1 MKANRNQK
9 INRICH
15 KLYSKYRKNVISLVT
30 AAVLLVT
37 SMPLADISGVVS
49 KMVSTVT
56 NAITAM
62 AEDTYTDISNDIKNG
77 VYTIQNADD
86 FKKLLNAD
94 PADYQKITVLFSN
107 NQSQFKAS
115 DFTGIEKGLGNE
127 EYPFKGTVKANEG
140 SAINLP
146 INFALFEY
154 LSDSANLDTI
164 IFVRP
169 EDKNSA
175 LLAENVIH
183 GDVASANKWKI
194 KADPV
199 DDSGAT
205 IYKSFTSVIGN
216 MKNGANVDL
225 DITLSNGV
233 QVEVSGG
240 DNAGLACGT
249 MGENTSLAVSLSS
262 NLLDIS
268 GKSNAGVFVG
278 KMSADAT
285 LNLDKCNTLT
295 DVNISANNAGGL
307 VGSAENAEINVGEGV
322 TLTMTGSVTG
332 SVNAGG
338 LFGSYTY
345 SKANEKTFD
354 ISKFSGMEMALA
366 CSSGD
371 TADSAAVGSVFGV
384 LTNSTDSVKISITGT
399 ANDII
404 TSNFNGTVR
413 AGFYGGIVG
422 RYSANALSSELA
434 LSDITVNVTGSCNAL
449 DFGGLIGKIG
459 DNSKAYVS
467 VKNTTISINNPTSS
481 QNNYGGLVGYADQA
495 FIDVGGNVTVTA
507 NDVSANQSV
516 GGIVGKFN
524 KNGVVRLG
532 G

>member
-1 MKANRNQK
+1 MKTNRNQK

-62 AEDTYTDISNDIKNG
+62 AAGTYTDISNDIKNG
-77 VYTIQNADD
+77 VYTIQNAED

-94 PADYQKITVLFSN
+94 PAVYQKITVLFSN

-127 EYPFKGTVKANEG
+127 EYPFMGTVKANEG

-164 IFVRP
+164 IFARP
-169 EDKNSA
+169 EEKNSA
-175 LLAENVIH
+175 LLAENVVH

-199 DDSGAT
+199 DDSDAT

-216 MKNGANVDL
+216 MKNGAKVDL
-225 DITLSNGV
+225 DITLSKDV

-249 MGENTSLAVSLSS
+249 MDENASLAVSLSS

-278 KMSADAT
+278 KMSAGAT
-285 LNLDKCNTLT
+285 LNIDKC
-295 DVNISANNAGGL
+295 NAGGL
-307 VGSAENAEINVGEGV
+307 VGSAENAEINVGEDV

-332 SVNAGG
+332 SVTAGG

-384 LTNSTDSVKISITGT
+384 LTNSADSVKISITGT
-399 ANDII
+399 ANDTI
-404 TSNFNGTVR
+404 TSNFHGTVR

-422 RYSANALSSELA
+422 RYSANALSSELEI
-434 LSDITVNVTGSCNAL
+434 SDVTVDVTGSCNSI

-467 VKNTTISINNPTSS
+467 VRNTTISIKNSTSS
-481 QNNYGGLVGYADQA
+481 QNNMQ
-495 FIDVGGNVTVTA
+495 I
-507 NDVSANQSV
+507 
-516 GGIVGKFN
+516 
-524 KNGVVRLG
+524 RLLLMLEAMSQLRQIMFLQTRA
-532 G
+532 

>member
-62 AEDTYTDISNDIKNG
+62 AADTYTDISNDIKNG
-77 VYTIQNADD
+77 VFTIQNADD

-94 PADYQKITVLFSN
+94 PYVYQNITVLFSN

-127 EYPFKGTVKANEG
+127 NYPFMGTVKANEG

-154 LSDSANLDTI
+154 LSDCANLDTI
-164 IFVRP
+164 IFARP
-169 EDKNSA
+169 EEKNSA

-183 GDVASANKWKI
+183 SDVASANKWKI

-205 IYKSFTSVIGN
+205 NYKSFTSVIGN
-216 MKNGANVDL
+216 MKNGAKVDL
-225 DITLSNGV
+225 DITLSNDV
-233 QVEVSGG
+233 KVEVSGG

-249 MGENTSLAVSLSS
+249 MDENTSLAVSLSS
-262 NLLDIS
+262 SLLDVS

-278 KMSADAT
+278 KMSAGAT
-285 LNLDKCNTLT
+285 LNIDKCDALT

-307 VGSAENAEINVGEGV
+307 VGSAENAEINVGEDV

-332 SVNAGG
+332 SVTAGG

-354 ISKFSGMEMALA
+354 ISKFSGMKMALA

-371 TADSAAVGSVFGV
+371 TADSAAVGSVFG
-384 LTNSTDSVKISITGT
+384 LLINSADSAKISITGT

-404 TSNFNGTVR
+404 TSNFDSTVR
-413 AGFYGGIVG
+413 AGFYGGVVG

-434 LSDITVNVTGSCNAL
+434 LSDITVNMTGSCNAL

-467 VKNTTISINNPTSS
+467 VKNTTISIKNSTSS

-495 FIDVGGNVTVTA
+495 FI
-507 NDVSANQSV
+507 
-516 GGIVGKFN
+516 
-524 KNGVVRLG
+524 
-532 G
+532 